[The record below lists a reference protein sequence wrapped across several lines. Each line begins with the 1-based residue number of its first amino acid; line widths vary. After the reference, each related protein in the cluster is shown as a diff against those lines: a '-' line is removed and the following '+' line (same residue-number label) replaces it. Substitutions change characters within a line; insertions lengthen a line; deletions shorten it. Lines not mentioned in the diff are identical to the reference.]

1 MRVLPPAISG
11 VRLATGGWLA
21 AAFWLALCA
30 LSVRPPWLP
39 VCAGVWLLACVV
51 VWLLACVVVWLL
63 PVLAAGVL
71 PGVAVAAT
79 TFTGAL

>member
-51 VWLLACVVVWLL
+51 VWLL